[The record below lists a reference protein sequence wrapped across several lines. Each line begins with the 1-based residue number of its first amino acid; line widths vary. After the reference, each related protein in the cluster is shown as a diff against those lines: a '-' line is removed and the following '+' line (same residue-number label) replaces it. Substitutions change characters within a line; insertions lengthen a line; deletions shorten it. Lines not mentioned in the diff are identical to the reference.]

1 MGKEGEEAHK
11 YDVDL
16 QPLADNKRLVVFG
29 DEYTSDKPV
38 ALHLKTKWSWSGD
51 SMSVKD
57 QFGEQWF
64 SIKGDLW
71 SLSETKVI
79 YGKDDKPLFVI
90 ADKAWWNFLDD
101 AQAVFDCRGV
111 EDLKEA
117 RNVKKDKTK
126 LMFHVSSNFG
136 NTKQKAT
143 VRNSGVNGEMD
154 EMVDIVGK
162 CTFFDQ
168 KCAMWRDGDYKTGGT
183 PIAKFMSPI
192 ELQNFFDFKSASGDP
207 TQDFYLTVAPGAD
220 VALCLAFVIAIREMN
235 ESYT

>member
-1 MGKEGEEAHK
+1 MGKDGDHK

-16 QPLADNKRLVVFG
+16 QPLADSKRLVVFG
-29 DEYTSDKPV
+29 EQYITDKPI
-38 ALHLKTKWSWSGD
+38 ALHLRTKWSWSGD
-51 SMSVKD
+51 TMSVKD
-57 QFGEQWF
+57 QFGEKWF
-64 SIKGDLW
+64 SVKGDLW
-71 SLSETKVI
+71 SFSETKVI

-90 ADKAWWNFLDD
+90 ADKAWWNILDD
-101 AQAVFDCRGV
+101 AQVVFDCRGV

-117 RNVKKDKTK
+117 RDVKKDKSK
-126 LMFHVSSNFG
+126 FMFAVSSNFG

-168 KCAMWRDGDYKTGGT
+168 KCAMWRDGDYKSGGT

-192 ELQNFFDFKSASGDP
+192 EMQNFFDYKSASGDP

-220 VALCLAFVIAIREMN
+220 VAFCLAFVIAIREMN